1 MRGAAVNPELSVII
15 PSYNSGRKIFRCID
29 AIKALESSAPFE
41 IIVVDSSADGT
52 GEELEL
58 VDGIR
63 LLRSSTKLYPG
74 SARNQGAEMSSG
86 RILCFTDADCIPESD
101 WLKEILNSIVEKD
114 RTLVGGPIL
123 NGTPD
128 NLVGTAEYYSEF
140 SGILRGNAGDKMDF
154 FPTANTAIAAEHF
167 RETGGF
173 RDYEK
178 GSDVA
183 FGSDCRSRGI
193 QPVFHPEIKVTH
205 VNRTDLRGFLRNQE
219 KLGWGT
225 GNNRALFGLPGSW
238 LARRQ
243 AAWPLVPLVR
253 FTRILYRSVRD
264 GAGQRAQLAKALPW
278 ILLGSIYF
286 GVGFA
291 RGARDGMRARGA
303 GQVE

>member
-114 RTLVGGPIL
+114 RTVVGGAIL
-123 NGTPD
+123 NGTPESS
-128 NLVGTAEYYSEF
+128 VGTAEYFSEL
-140 SGILRGNAGDKMDF
+140 SGLLPGRPMREVEFLPG
-154 FPTANTAIAAEHF
+154 ANTCIAASAFAEV
-167 RETGGF
+167 GGY
-173 RDYEK
+173 RDFEK
-178 GSDVA
+178 GSDVT
-183 FGSDCRSRGI
+183 FGSDCRRCGI
-193 QPVFHPEIKVTH
+193 QPVFHPEITVAH
-205 VNRTDLRGFLRNQE
+205 GNRTDFAAFARNQE
-219 KLGWGT
+219 KLGWGA
-225 GNNRALFGLPGSW
+225 GNNRVLYDLPGSW
-238 LARRQ
+238 LTRHRI
-243 AAWPLVPLVR
+243 AWPLVPAAR
-253 FTRILYRSVRD
+253 FARIMMRGLRD
-264 GAGQRAQLAKALPW
+264 GAGERARLLKSTPHVLA
-278 ILLGSIYF
+278 GSVRYGI
-286 GVGFA
+286 GFA
-291 RGARDGMRARGA
+291 RGVRDAEAIRPPARL
-303 GQVE
+303 E